1 MDRSEIST
9 HSLRHSTATHL
20 LENGASKRH
29 VQELPGHRSIESTVR
44 YTHVMTFDLAKVYR
58 RHHPREHELFE
69 TVDDEYERRLST
81 LVARRP
87 KEGRIRACRR
97 ESRPCSD
104 L

>member
-1 MDRSEIST
+1 
-9 HSLRHSTATHL
+9 
-20 LENGASKRH
+20 
-29 VQELPGHRSIESTVR
+29 
-44 YTHVMTFDLAKVYR
+44 MTFDLAKVYR